1 MPRDID
7 LLQGSWLV
15 TSLELDGQAMP
26 ANIFA
31 SARLVIK
38 GHRFTSVGMGAEY
51 EGTLEVDESTTPR
64 QIDMQFD
71 AGPEKGNVNLSIYEL
86 SGDIWKIC
94 VATRGSL
101 RPSIFESTPGSSF
114 AVEVLK
120 RMD

>member
-1 MPRDID
+1 MARDID
-7 LLQGSWLV
+7 LLQGSWSV
-15 TSLELDGQAMP
+15 TSLELDGQTMP

-31 SARLVIK
+31 NARLVIK

-51 EGTLEVDESTTPR
+51 EGTLEIDESATPR
-64 QIDMQFD
+64 QIDMKFD

-101 RPSIFESTPGSSF
+101 RPAAFASTPGSGF
-114 AVEVLK
+114 AVEILK
-120 RMD
+120 RVD